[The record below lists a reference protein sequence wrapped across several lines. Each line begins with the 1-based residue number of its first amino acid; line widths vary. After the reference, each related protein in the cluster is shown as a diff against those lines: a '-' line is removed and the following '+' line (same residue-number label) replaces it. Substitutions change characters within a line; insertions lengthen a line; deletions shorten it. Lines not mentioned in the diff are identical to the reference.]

1 MGLFIH
7 DTRMKNRKN
16 EYLYM
21 TKLIYLLDKRNK
33 TLNKTKQY
41 NI

>member
-7 DTRMKNRKN
+7 DTRRKNRKN
-16 EYLYM
+16 KFLYM